1 MTRHAPFGHTTAPRW
16 RGSTE
21 THVRFA
27 VAPVS
32 RYPNHTVLIATGS
45 PTRPESYFLDVL
57 TAPRADVR
65 DRRWHAPKHK
75 SP

>member
-1 MTRHAPFGHTTAPRW
+1 MTRHGPFGHTTALR
-16 RGSTE
+16 RCGSTE

-27 VAPVS
+27 VAPLS
-32 RYPNHTVLIATGS
+32 RDPNLTVLIATGS
-45 PTRPESYFLDVL
+45 ATWPESYFLDAL

-65 DRRWHAPKHK
+65 DRRWHTSKHK

>member
-1 MTRHAPFGHTTAPRW
+1 MTRHGPFGHTTALR
-16 RGSTE
+16 RCGSTE

-32 RYPNHTVLIATGS
+32 RYPNAVGITAKGS
-45 PTRPESYFLDVL
+45 TNWPESYFLDAL
-57 TAPRADVR
+57 TAPRAEVR
-65 DRRWHAPKHK
+65 DRRWHTPKHK

>member
-1 MTRHAPFGHTTAPRW
+1 MTRHGPFGHTTALR
-16 RGSTE
+16 RHGSTE

-32 RYPNHTVLIATGS
+32 RHPNPTVVIATGF
-45 PTRPESYFLDVL
+45 PTRPESCFLDAP

-65 DRRWHAPKHK
+65 DSRWQTSKHK

>member
-1 MTRHAPFGHTTAPRW
+1 MTRHGPFAHTTALR

-27 VAPVS
+27 VAPVC
-32 RYPNHTVLIATGS
+32 RYPNPAVGIATGS
-45 PTRPESYFLDVL
+45 PTGPQSYFLDAP

-65 DRRWHAPKHK
+65 DRGWHSPQHK